1 LTAAAA
7 CGNAPGFPGVHQ
19 PRAPVAEN
27 PVVKAEWGTKRACPK
42 CNTRFYDLTKEEPV
56 TCIACGYAWVPE
68 PILKSKQT
76 TPFEQAKP
84 AAAVEGDGVE
94 GVVDEDLDIEAA
106 EDAEAPDVD
115 LGDDD
120 EDLGAVVTST
130 EDEEG

>member
-1 LTAAAA
+1 MPPPFREAFSP
-7 CGNAPGFPGVHQ
+7 AP
-19 PRAPVAEN
+19 PVTEN
-27 PVVKAEWGTKRACPK
+27 LVVKAEWGTKRACPK

-68 PILKSKQT
+68 PMLKSKQT

-84 AAAVEGDGVE
+84 AAQAEGADGVDTA
-94 GVVDEDLDIEAA
+94 DEDLDIEEA
-106 EDAEAPDVD
+106 ESGEAPDVD

-120 EDLGAVVTST
+120 DLANVVVSG

>member
-1 LTAAAA
+1 MRPPLQRDAY
-7 CGNAPGFPGVHQ
+7 PP
-19 PRAPVAEN
+19 PVEN
-27 PVVKAEWGTKRACPK
+27 NVVKEEWGTKRACPK
-42 CNTRFYDLTKEEPV
+42 CNTRFYDLTKAEPV

-84 AAAVEGDGVE
+84 VAEVEGADPIE
-94 GVVDEDLDIEAA
+94 AVDEDLDIDAA

-120 EDLGAVVTST
+120 DLGAVVST
-130 EDEEG
+130 DEDEEA

>member
-1 LTAAAA
+1 M
-7 CGNAPGFPGVHQ
+7 
-19 PRAPVAEN
+19 
-27 PVVKAEWGTKRACPK
+27 VKAEWGTKRACPK

-56 TCIACGYAWVPE
+56 TCIACGYAWAPE

-84 AAAVEGDGVE
+84 VAQTEGE
-94 GVVDEDLDIEAA
+94 GVAAVDEDLDIEAA

-120 EDLGAVVTST
+120 DLGTVVSGD